1 MNLRVSG
8 RLRPFPVLLGAIA
21 IAALVGAC
29 GSSGSSTA
37 TTRAAEAGGS
47 GSPAA
52 AVSSAPTGASGPGAS
67 QSVTAASFFGS
78 ATASL
83 ADLNSYRFAVAMEGQ
98 GVTAEAGA
106 SGGSV
111 KMTGTVVL
119 KPARAL
125 RFDLTATS
133 TDAAASESQLS
144 YVLIGDRAW
153 VGADGMLTE
162 VPAAGAEGMAGSF
175 DAFLPEKL
183 FSTNFTGYASGYKL
197 VGDEQKNGVACHH
210 FQADTTVLK
219 QYATLHGVTGDWH
232 ADVWIAKDGGFP
244 VSWAV
249 RGSAAAGGASGTYS
263 MSVDITNINDPANK
277 VTAPS

>member
-1 MNLRVSG
+1 MNSPISG
-8 RLRPFPVLLGAIA
+8 RPRPFPSLLAAIA
-21 IAALVGAC
+21 TAALVSAAC

-37 TTRAAEAGGS
+37 TTQAAEGGAS
-47 GSPAA
+47 GSPVAA
-52 AVSSAPTGASGPGAS
+52 GSSAPVAN
-67 QSVTAASFFGS
+67 QLVTAASFFGS
-78 ATASL
+78 ATANL
-83 ADLNSYRFAVAMEGQ
+83 ADLTSYRFAVAMEGQ
-98 GVTAEAGA
+98 GVTTEAGT

-119 KPARAL
+119 KPARAV
-125 RFDLTATS
+125 RFDLTASS

-183 FSTNFTGYASGYKL
+183 FSTNFTDFASGYKL
-197 VGDEQKNGVACHH
+197 VGDEEKNGVACHH
-210 FQADTTVLK
+210 FQADTAVLE